1 MTLTSTSMPCTSS
14 GSNLIRLYLTGLDIL
29 EKGEIITYR
38 GDDLELLM
46 SIRNGTFQSEDG
58 TYREEFFDMVNV
70 YEQRLKYA
78 AENTSLP
85 KTPDLKKVEEFVM
98 EVNRV
103 ALKMDSAA

>member
-1 MTLTSTSMPCTSS
+1 MLFRS
-14 GSNLIRLYLTGLDIL
+14 
-29 EKGEIITYR
+29 
-38 GDDLELLM
+38 LM
-46 SIRNGTFQSEDG
+46 GIRNGTFQNEDG

>member
-1 MTLTSTSMPCTSS
+1 
-14 GSNLIRLYLTGLDIL
+14 
-29 EKGEIITYR
+29 
-38 GDDLELLM
+38 M
-46 SIRNGTFQSEDG
+46 SIRNVTFQNEDG

>member
-1 MTLTSTSMPCTSS
+1 
-14 GSNLIRLYLTGLDIL
+14 
-29 EKGEIITYR
+29 
-38 GDDLELLM
+38 
-46 SIRNGTFQSEDG
+46 
-58 TYREEFFDMVNV
+58 MVNV